1 MSRKLKEE
9 MDNIEFENKKKEKKE
24 YQPLISVI
32 IPVYNA
38 EKYIK
43 KCLETL
49 INQTYSNLEIIC
61 VDDGS
66 TDHSVELLEM
76 YAKKDDRIKIF
87 TQKNAGPA
95 AARNLAL
102 KKVTGEYI
110 SFVDADDFLQYNAYE
125 ILVNKLNENKSW
137 ELIIFGGNIVGEAN
151 EYFASILTTSYC
163 ERRNCKPDVIFK
175 EKAAKPF
182 LWLHLIKRSLLTW
195 PNPIYFDESMKLG
208 EDQIFQFQY
217 VPRAKNILVIED
229 KLYNYRIAQNAS
241 LMQLYNHRRITKTN
255 LHFEIVTKVVEEWK
269 KAGLYDSYKDEL
281 WTWAVSLI
289 YWTIRD
295 FPNEFRNKY
304 AQKFID
310 LLEIT
315 YNEGDYI
322 ILEYEIEHYMEMK
335 EWILNDYSLEMEIR
349 GIVSKIERE
358 KYEIEET
365 LRSKAFKAG
374 TMLTPAG
381 ERLDMDSFGA

>member
-1 MSRKLKEE
+1 MSRILNEE
-9 MDNIEFENKKKEKKE
+9 MDNMKKDKKE

-66 TDHSVELLEM
+66 TDHSVELLEI

-125 ILVNKLNENKSW
+125 ILVNKLNENNFW

-151 EYFASILTTSYC
+151 EYFSSILTTRYC
-163 ERRNCKPDVIFK
+163 ERRNCKQDVIFK

-229 KLYNYRIAQNAS
+229 KLYNYRITQNAS
-241 LMQLYNHRRITKTN
+241 LMQLYNHRRITVQKD
-255 LHFEIVTKVVEEWK
+255 
-269 KAGLYDSYKDEL
+269 LYMRPKYTAQQGKL
-281 WTWAVSLI
+281 QLVLRAVA
-289 YWTIRD
+289 TC
-295 FPNEFRNKY
+295 
-304 AQKFID
+304 
-310 LLEIT
+310 
-315 YNEGDYI
+315 
-322 ILEYEIEHYMEMK
+322 
-335 EWILNDYSLEMEIR
+335 
-349 GIVSKIERE
+349 
-358 KYEIEET
+358 
-365 LRSKAFKAG
+365 
-374 TMLTPAG
+374 
-381 ERLDMDSFGA
+381 